1 MPSVPDPD
9 HVKPWYLRNITEALA
24 LDEASGNVYVRTGIA
39 GDIIIE
45 GNVVIPG
52 DINSHIVEVG
62 SSGNLELQGINYL
75 PIGGNVIVES
85 GNINANVSGNVSV
98 TQGTDPWVISG
109 NVNIGTMPEVEI
121 KNDLNNPLPISA
133 NLSVNSNTNPIY
145 VRGVSDSTFFA
156 PWQSDAFGRL
166 RVSEPFSLF
175 DSSFRYGDKTTIW
188 NSALTGSATA
198 QYQTNTKVIAMTVS
212 ATNDEVIR
220 ETRCVFQYQPG
231 KSLLIL
237 NTFSMA
243 TLTSGLRQ
251 RVGYFGARNGIYFE
265 ADGTTLNLVIRKD
278 ITGTVDD
285 TTEKVPQSLWNGD
298 RLDGN
303 GGMHNLSGIDLDPT
317 IAQIFWTD
325 VEWLGVGSV
334 RCGFVIDGVY
344 HICHTFNHANNST
357 LSLKT
362 PYMATSSLPIR
373 YEIKAT
379 GSASG
384 TMNQICSS
392 VISEGGYEPRST
404 LQTVSMGVTTRS
416 LTTSGTFY
424 PLVSIRLASDRLD
437 SIVRLAQLQSLI
449 TTSSSSPKNVYF
461 QIIRNATLTDASWQN
476 HSGGTVQYD
485 LSATSFTG
493 GDVITTGYFS
503 ASTRAELGSINDFNY
518 QIGRSIGGV
527 SDIVTVVCT
536 PDTNN
541 LDVAIDLGWYDLS

>member
-1 MPSVPDPD
+1 MPSVPDPAN
-9 HVKPWYLRNITEALA
+9 VKPWYLRNITEALA
-24 LDEASGNVYVRTGIA
+24 LDEASGNVYVRTGMS

-45 GNVVIPG
+45 GNVNIPG
-52 DINSHIVEVG
+52 DINAHIVEVG
-62 SSGNLELQGINYL
+62 GSGNLETQGINYM
-75 PIGGNVIVES
+75 PIGGNV
-85 GNINANVSGNVSV
+85 NANVTGNVGIIGNVNV
-98 TQGTDPWVISG
+98 TQGTDPWIVTGNISIDPG
-109 NVNIGTMPEVEI
+109 SEIEI
-121 KNDLNNPLPISA
+121 KNDINNPIPISA

-145 VRGVSDSTFFA
+145 VRGVSDTTFFA

-175 DSSFRYGDKTTIW
+175 DASFRYGDKPTIW
-188 NSALTGSATA
+188 NSATSGSGTA
-198 QYQTNTKVIAMTVS
+198 VYQSDTKVIAMSVS
-212 ATNDEVIR
+212 GINDEVIR

-265 ADGTTLNLVIRKD
+265 ADGETLNLVIRKD

-285 TTEKVPQSLWNGD
+285 TTEKVPQSSWNGD
-298 RLDGN
+298 RLN
-303 GGMHNLSGIDLDPT
+303 GTGGIHNLSGIDLDPT
-317 IAQIFWTD
+317 ITQIFWTD

-334 RCGFVIDGVY
+334 RCGFIIDGVY
-344 HICHTFNHANNST
+344 YICHTFHHANNPT

-362 PYMATSSLPIR
+362 PYMATASLPIR

-392 VISEGGYEPRST
+392 IISEGGYEPRST
-404 LQTVSMGVTTRS
+404 LETVSMGVNTVTLVS
-416 LTTSGTFY
+416 KGTYY
-424 PLVSIRLASDRLD
+424 PLVSIRLASGRLD

-461 QIIRNATLTDASWQN
+461 QILRNPTLTGASWQN
-476 HSGGTVQYD
+476 HASGTVQYD

-503 ASTRAELGSINDFNY
+503 ASTRAQLGSINDFNY
-518 QIGRSIGGV
+518 QVGRSIAGV
-527 SDIVTVVCT
+527 SDIVTIVCT